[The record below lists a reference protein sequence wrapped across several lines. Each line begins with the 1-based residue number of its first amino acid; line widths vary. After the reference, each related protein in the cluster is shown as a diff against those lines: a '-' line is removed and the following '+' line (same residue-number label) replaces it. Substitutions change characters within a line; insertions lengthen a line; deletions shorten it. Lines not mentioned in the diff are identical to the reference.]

1 MQELSTRPHETLSV
15 MASAAKPSH
24 ALKAIRTYT
33 GIASAFG
40 LAMTNLEMTKK
51 SPHEA
56 GLEPLGCIC
65 SAKDYFLPLPLA
77 GAAAGAAASGAT
89 SSATDTT
96 LTNTG
101 LFLPWTTALTPL
113 GKLMSLT
120 CSE

>member
-1 MQELSTRPHETLSV
+1 MPRLEGYQHHCRFLPPKVRVEGRPQPTLCKHGGE
-15 MASAAKPSH
+15 AEPGT
-24 ALKAIRTYT
+24 RTYT

-40 LAMTNLEMTKK
+40 LAMAKK

-101 LFLPWTTALTPL
+101 LFLP
-113 GKLMSLT
+113 
-120 CSE
+120 

>member
-1 MQELSTRPHETLSV
+1 MTAPRNDGLGNEEVLV
-15 MASAAKPSH
+15 MA
-24 ALKAIRTYT
+24 
-33 GIASAFG
+33 
-40 LAMTNLEMTKK
+40 KK

-56 GLEPLGCIC
+56 GLEPLGGIR

-101 LFLPWTTALTPL
+101 LFLP
-113 GKLMSLT
+113 
-120 CSE
+120 

>member
-1 MQELSTRPHETLSV
+1 MQELSTRPPETLSV
-15 MASAAKPSH
+15 MASAAKPSP
-24 ALKAIRTYT
+24 ADPPLSDSEQPLTMSRTYT

-40 LAMTNLEMTKK
+40 LAMTKK

-56 GLEPLGCIC
+56 GHKPLGCIC

-101 LFLPWTTALTPL
+101 LFLP
-113 GKLMSLT
+113 
-120 CSE
+120 